1 MDKKTFMNNL
11 SSQITD
17 WQKELT
23 DAEGTAVNDV
33 YNLPVNKIISGS
45 SVPFATVASFTYTF
59 PTLNKMNNVVKS
71 AVKDWTL
78 GGSLRYQS
86 GVPIQSPY
94 ATNNLAADLP
104 RSVGS
109 NITYSNPTGQP
120 FFTHDPNCHCFDPNA
135 TFILNPAAWSQ
146 PAAGQWGAGA
156 PYYNNYRWQRQPSE
170 SLSLGR
176 MFKIKERVTL
186 RVRAEFFNILNRNF
200 FTSPTN
206 TPSSA
211 TQTVNAAGQTVSGFG
226 WINTTVTNIQTG
238 GAIPTT
244 RNGQIVARI
253 TF

>member
-1 MDKKTFMNNL
+1 
-11 SSQITD
+11 
-17 WQKELT
+17 
-23 DAEGTAVNDV
+23 
-33 YNLPVNKIISGS
+33 
-45 SVPFATVASFTYTF
+45 
-59 PTLNKMNNVVKS
+59 
-71 AVKDWTL
+71 
-78 GGSLRYQS
+78 
-86 GVPIQSPY
+86 
-94 ATNNLAADLP
+94 
-104 RSVGS
+104 
-109 NITYSNPTGQP
+109 
-120 FFTHDPNCHCFDPNA
+120 
-135 TFILNPAAWSQ
+135 
-146 PAAGQWGAGA
+146 
-156 PYYNNYRWQRQPSE
+156 
-170 SLSLGR
+170 